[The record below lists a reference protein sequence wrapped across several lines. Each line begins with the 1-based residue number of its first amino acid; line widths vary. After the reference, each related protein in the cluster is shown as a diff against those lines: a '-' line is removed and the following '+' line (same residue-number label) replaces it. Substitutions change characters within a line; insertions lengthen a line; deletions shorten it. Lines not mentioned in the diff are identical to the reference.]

1 MRNGVMRADM
11 TVEMEPS
18 LTRGHAVWR
27 KAATV
32 RGALTLLV
40 GGSVLAACGSSSTGA
55 TTLAPTA
62 TPTPVCT
69 GTTTNPGYSNG
80 LATVAGQAT
89 TLSGAGST
97 FVAPMM
103 SVWTKAYATS
113 NSVQV
118 AYSSVGSGAG
128 IAQLQANTVDFGD
141 SDAFMKDSDIAKAKG
156 GPVVQI
162 PLVQAPVV
170 VAYNL
175 PGIASGLKFDGN
187 TLGKIFSGGITMWN
201 DPAIKAL
208 NPGITLPST
217 PIAIAHRSDGS
228 GTTNIFTD
236 FLTQT
241 SPAWVTA
248 LGGSTTSVGKTV
260 AWPVGIG
267 GKGNDGV
274 SAIIS
279 QTPGG
284 FGYVELDYAIA
295 QHQTY
300 GDVENKAGKFIEPCE
315 QTAANATV
323 GITSYPA
330 DLRVDIV
337 NESSNP
343 EAYPIT
349 GLTWA
354 LVYQNQTKAA
364 VAAGL
369 VNFLSWVLTKGQDL
383 TGSVNYTPLGPTL
396 QALCIAQLKKITVN
410 GTPVSP

>member
-1 MRNGVMRADM
+1 M
-11 TVEMEPS
+11 TVEIEPS
-18 LTRGHAVWR
+18 LNRERRFRRHRAS
-27 KAATV
+27 V
-32 RGALTLLV
+32 RGAATLFV
-40 GGSVLAACGSSSTGA
+40 GGSVLAACGSASSPGTA
-55 TTLAPTA
+55 APSA
-62 TPTPVCT
+62 TPTLVCT
-69 GTTTNPGYSNG
+69 GTTSNPGYTNG
-80 LATVAGQAT
+80 LATVSGQAT
-89 TLSGAGST
+89 SLSGAGST

-113 NSVQV
+113 NGVQV

-141 SDAFMKDSDIAKAKG
+141 SDAFMSDSDIAKAK

-170 VAYNL
+170 VIYNL
-175 PGIASGLKFDGN
+175 PGVASGLKFDGE
-187 TLGKIFSGGITMWN
+187 TIGKMFSGAITMWN

-208 NPGITLPST
+208 NPGITLPNT
-217 PIAIAHRSDGS
+217 PIAVAHRSDGS
-228 GTTNIFTD
+228 GTTAIFTD

-241 SPAWVTA
+241 SPTWVTA
-248 LGGSTTSVGKTV
+248 LGGKTTSVGKTV

-267 GKGNDGV
+267 GKGNEGV
-274 SAIIS
+274 SAVVG
-279 QTPGG
+279 QTAGG
-284 FGYVELDYAIA
+284 LGYVELDYAIA

-300 GDVENKAGKFIEPCE
+300 ADVKNKAGAFIEPCE

-323 GITSYPA
+323 GITSYPS

-337 NESSNP
+337 NQSTNA

-364 VAAGL
+364 TAAAL
-369 VNFLSWVLTKGQDL
+369 VNFFSWVLTKGQDL

-396 QALCIAQLKKITVN
+396 QALCIAQLKKITLN

>member
-1 MRNGVMRADM
+1 MTLEMDTLVNRERPVRLRRGQVQGV
-11 TVEMEPS
+11 
-18 LTRGHAVWR
+18 
-27 KAATV
+27 
-32 RGALTLLV
+32 LTLLL
-40 GGSVLAACGSSSTGA
+40 GSSVLAACGSASTAGTA
-55 TTLAPTA
+55 APSA
-62 TPTPVCT
+62 TPTAVCT
-69 GTTTNPGYSNG
+69 GTAAAPGYKNG
-80 LATVAGQAT
+80 LATVSGQAT
-89 TLSGAGST
+89 SLSGAGST

-103 SVWTKAYATS
+103 SVWTKAYATA

-118 AYSSVGSGAG
+118 AYQSVGSGAG
-128 IAQLQANTVDFGD
+128 IAQLQASTVDFGA
-141 SDAFMKDSDIAKAKG
+141 SDAFMKDTDIAKAK

-170 VAYNL
+170 VIYNL
-175 PGIASGLKFDGN
+175 PGVPSGIKFDGN
-187 TLGKIFSGGITMWN
+187 TIGKIFSGGITVWN
-201 DPAIKAL
+201 DPAITAL
-208 NPGITLPST
+208 NPGMSLPNT
-217 PIAIAHRSDGS
+217 PIAVAHRSDGS
-228 GTTNIFTD
+228 GTTAIFTD
-236 FLTQT
+236 FLTQA

-248 LGGSTTSVGKTV
+248 LGGATTSVGKTV

-274 SAIIS
+274 SAIVS
-279 QTPGG
+279 QTAGG
-284 FGYVELDYAIA
+284 IGYVELDYAIA

-300 GDVENKAGKFIEPCE
+300 ADVKNKAGAFIEPCE

-330 DLRVDIV
+330 DLRIDIV
-337 NESSNP
+337 NQSTNA

-364 VAAGL
+364 TAAAL
-369 VNFLSWVLTKGQDL
+369 VNFFSWILTSGQDM
-383 TGSVNYTPLGPTL
+383 TSSVNYTPLGPTL

>member
-1 MRNGVMRADM
+1 MKNGVMRADM
-11 TVEMEPS
+11 IVEIEPS
-18 LTRGHAVWR
+18 LNRERPFWRRGAS
-27 KAATV
+27 V
-32 RGALTLLV
+32 RGALTVLV
-40 GGSVLAACGSSSTGA
+40 GGSVLAACGSSGTGA

-69 GTTTNPGYSNG
+69 GTTANPGYTNG

-113 NSVQV
+113 NGVQV
-118 AYSSVGSGAG
+118 AYQSVGSGAG

-141 SDAFMKDSDIAKAKG
+141 SDAFMSDSDIAKAK

-170 VAYNL
+170 VVYNL
-175 PGIASGLKFDGN
+175 PGVASGLKFDGN
-187 TLGKIFSGGITMWN
+187 TIGKIFSGAITVWN

-228 GTTNIFTD
+228 GTTAIFTD

-248 LGGSTTSVGKTV
+248 LGGSKTSVGKTV

-274 SAIIS
+274 SAVVS

-284 FGYVELDYAIA
+284 IGYVELDYAIA

-300 GDVENKAGKFIEPCE
+300 ADVKNKAGKFIEPCE
-315 QTAANATV
+315 QTAADATV

-337 NESSNP
+337 NQTSNP

-369 VNFLSWVLTKGQDL
+369 VNFFSWVLTKGQDL

-396 QALCIAQLKKITVN
+396 QALCIAQLKKITLN

>member
-1 MRNGVMRADM
+1 M
-11 TVEMEPS
+11 TVEIEPS
-18 LTRGHAVWR
+18 LNRERHFWRRGAG
-27 KAATV
+27 V

-40 GGSVLAACGSSSTGA
+40 GGSVLAACGSGSTPAA
-55 TTLAPTA
+55 TDAPSA

-69 GTTTNPGYSNG
+69 GTTANPGYSNG
-80 LATVAGQAT
+80 LATVSGQAT

-141 SDAFMKDSDIAKAKG
+141 SDAFMTNSDIAKAK

-170 VAYNL
+170 VVYNL
-175 PGIASGLKFDGN
+175 PGIPSGLKFDGD
-187 TLGKIFSGGITMWN
+187 TIGKIFSGGITMWN

-217 PIAIAHRSDGS
+217 PIAVAHRSDGS
-228 GTTNIFTD
+228 GTTDIFTD

-248 LGGSTTSVGKTV
+248 LGGKTTSVGKTV

-267 GKGNDGV
+267 GKGNEGV
-274 SAIIS
+274 SAVVG
-279 QTPGG
+279 QTAGG
-284 FGYVELDYAIA
+284 IGYVELDYAIA

-300 GDVENKAGKFIEPCE
+300 ADVKNKAGLFVEPCE

-323 GITSYPA
+323 GITSYPS

-337 NESSNP
+337 NQSSNAQ
-343 EAYPIT
+343 AYPIT

-364 VAAGL
+364 TAAAL
-369 VNFLSWVLTKGQDL
+369 VNFFSWVLTKGQDL
-383 TGSVNYTPLGPTL
+383 TGQVNYTPLGPTL

>member
-11 TVEMEPS
+11 TVEMRPS

-69 GTTTNPGYSNG
+69 GTTANPGYSNG
-80 LATVAGQAT
+80 VATVAGQAT

-113 NSVQV
+113 NGVQV

-141 SDAFMKDSDIAKAKG
+141 SDAFMSDSDIAKAK

-170 VAYNL
+170 VVYNL
-175 PGIASGLKFDGN
+175 PGIASGLKFDGD
-187 TLGKIFSGGITMWN
+187 TIGKIFSGAITAWN

-217 PIAIAHRSDGS
+217 PIAVAHRSDGS
-228 GTTNIFTD
+228 GTTAIFTD

-248 LGGSTTSVGKTV
+248 LGGSKTSVGKTV

-274 SAIIS
+274 SAVVS

-284 FGYVELDYAIA
+284 VGYVELDYAIA

-300 GDVENKAGKFIEPCE
+300 ADVKNKADKFIEPCE

-323 GITSYPA
+323 GITSYPS

>member
-1 MRNGVMRADM
+1 M
-11 TVEMEPS
+11 TVDIDTLVNRERPFGRR
-18 LTRGHAVWR
+18 RGQVQGVLA
-27 KAATV
+27 
-32 RGALTLLV
+32 LLV
-40 GGSVLAACGSSSTGA
+40 GSSVIAACGSASTGG
-55 TTLAPTA
+55 TQAPSA

-69 GTTTNPGYSNG
+69 GTAAAPGYANG
-80 LATVAGQAT
+80 LPAVAGQAT
-89 TLSGAGST
+89 SLSGAGST

-113 NSVQV
+113 DNVQV
-118 AYSSVGSGAG
+118 AYQSVGSGAG

-141 SDAFMKDSDIAKAKG
+141 SDAFMSDSDIAKAK

-170 VAYNL
+170 VVYNL
-175 PGIASGLKFDGN
+175 PGIASGLKFDGD
-187 TLGKIFSGGITMWN
+187 TIGKIFAGTITAWN

-208 NPGITLPST
+208 NPGISLPTT
-217 PIAIAHRSDGS
+217 PIAVAHRSDGS
-228 GTTNIFTD
+228 GTTAIFTD

-248 LGGSTTSVGKTV
+248 LGGKTTSVGKTV

-274 SAIIS
+274 SAVVS
-279 QTPGG
+279 QTAGG
-284 FGYVELDYAIA
+284 IGYVELDYAIA

-300 GDVENKAGKFIEPCE
+300 ADVKNTAGQFIEPCE

-323 GITSYPA
+323 GITSYPP
-330 DLRVDIV
+330 DLRIDIV
-337 NESSNP
+337 NQSTNAQ
-343 EAYPIT
+343 AYPIT

-354 LVYQNQTKAA
+354 LVYQNQTKPATAA
-364 VAAGL
+364 AL
-369 VNFLSWVLTKGQDL
+369 VNFFSWVLTKGQDL

-410 GTPVSP
+410 GSPVSP

>member
-1 MRNGVMRADM
+1 
-11 TVEMEPS
+11 
-18 LTRGHAVWR
+18 
-27 KAATV
+27 
-32 RGALTLLV
+32 
-40 GGSVLAACGSSSTGA
+40 
-55 TTLAPTA
+55 
-62 TPTPVCT
+62 
-69 GTTTNPGYSNG
+69 
-80 LATVAGQAT
+80 
-89 TLSGAGST
+89 
-97 FVAPMM
+97 MM
-103 SVWTKAYATS
+103 SVWTKAYATAAG
-113 NSVQV
+113 VQV

-128 IAQLQANTVDFGD
+128 IAQLQGETVDFGD
-141 SDAFMKDSDIAKAKG
+141 SDAFMKNSDIAKAKG

-170 VAYNL
+170 VVYNL
-175 PGIASGLKFDGN
+175 PGVASGLKLDGD
-187 TLGKIFSGGITMWN
+187 TIGKIFSGGITVWN

-217 PIAIAHRSDGS
+217 PIAVAHRSDGS
-228 GTTNIFTD
+228 GTTAIFTD

-267 GKGNDGV
+267 GKGNEGV
-274 SAIIS
+274 SAVVS
-279 QTPGG
+279 QTAGG
-284 FGYVELDYAIA
+284 IGYVELDYAIA

-300 GDVENKAGKFIEPCE
+300 ADVKNKAGVFVEPCE
-315 QTAANATV
+315 QTAAAATV
-323 GITSYPA
+323 GITSYPS

-337 NESSNP
+337 NQSSNP
-343 EAYPIT
+343 KAYPIT

-364 VAAGL
+364 TAAAL
-369 VNFLSWVLTKGQDL
+369 VNFFSWVLTKGQDL
-383 TGSVNYTPLGPTL
+383 TGSVNYTPLGSTL

>member
-1 MRNGVMRADM
+1 M
-11 TVEMEPS
+11 TVDMETLVNRERPFRVR
-18 LTRGHAVWR
+18 RGHAQGV
-27 KAATV
+27 
-32 RGALTLLV
+32 LTLLV
-40 GGSVLAACGSSSTGA
+40 GSSVLAACGSASTGSTA
-55 TTLAPTA
+55 APSA
-62 TPTPVCT
+62 TPTAVCT
-69 GTTTNPGYSNG
+69 GTAAAPGYKNG
-80 LATVAGQAT
+80 LATVSGQAT
-89 TLSGAGST
+89 SLSGAGST

-103 SVWTKAYATS
+103 SVWTKAYATA

-118 AYSSVGSGAG
+118 AYQSVGSGAG
-128 IAQLQANTVDFGD
+128 IAQLQASTVDFGD
-141 SDAFMKDSDIAKAKG
+141 SDAFMSDTEIAKAK

-170 VAYNL
+170 VVYNL
-175 PGIASGLKFDGN
+175 PGIPSGIKFDGN
-187 TLGKIFSGGITMWN
+187 TIGKIFSGAITVWN
-201 DPAIKAL
+201 DPAITAL
-208 NPGITLPST
+208 NPGMSLPNT
-217 PIAIAHRSDGS
+217 PIAVAHRSDGS
-228 GTTNIFTD
+228 GTTDIFTD

-248 LGGSTTSVGKTV
+248 LGGATTSVGKTV

-274 SAIIS
+274 SAVVS
-279 QTPGG
+279 QTAGG
-284 FGYVELDYAIA
+284 IGYVELDYAIA

-300 GDVENKAGKFIEPCE
+300 ADVKNKAGAFIEPCE

-330 DLRVDIV
+330 DLRIDIV
-337 NESSNP
+337 NQSTNA

-354 LVYQNQTKAA
+354 LVYQKQTKAA
-364 VAAGL
+364 TAAAL
-369 VNFLSWVLTKGQDL
+369 VNFFSWILTSGQDM
-383 TGSVNYTPLGPTL
+383 TGSVDYTPLGPTL

>member
-1 MRNGVMRADM
+1 M
-11 TVEMEPS
+11 TVEIEPS
-18 LTRGHAVWR
+18 LNRVRPFWRGGAS
-27 KAATV
+27 V

-40 GGSVLAACGSSSTGA
+40 GGSVLAACGSTSSPGTA
-55 TTLAPTA
+55 APSA

-69 GTTTNPGYSNG
+69 GTTANPGYSNG

-89 TLSGAGST
+89 SLSGAGST

-103 SVWTKAYATS
+103 SVWTKAYATA

-128 IAQLQANTVDFGD
+128 VAQIQAATVDFGD
-141 SDAFMKDSDIAKAKG
+141 SDAFMSDSDIAKAKG
-156 GPVVQI
+156 PIVQI

-170 VAYNL
+170 VIYNL
-175 PGIASGLKFDGN
+175 PGVASGLKFDGD

-201 DPAIKAL
+201 DPAIKAA

-217 PIAIAHRSDGS
+217 PIAVAHRSDGS
-228 GTTNIFTD
+228 GTTAIFTD

-248 LGGSTTSVGKTV
+248 LGGKTTSVGKTV

-274 SAIIS
+274 SAVVS
-279 QTPGG
+279 QTAGG
-284 FGYVELDYAIA
+284 IGYVELDYAIA

-300 GDVENKAGKFIEPCE
+300 GDVKNKAGLFIEPCE

-323 GITSYPA
+323 GITSYPS
-330 DLRVDIV
+330 DLRIDIV
-337 NESSNP
+337 NLSSNAQ
-343 EAYPIT
+343 AYPIT

-364 VAAGL
+364 TAAAL
-369 VNFLSWVLTKGQDL
+369 VNFFSWVLTKGQDL

>member
-1 MRNGVMRADM
+1 M
-11 TVEMEPS
+11 TVEIEPS
-18 LTRGHAVWR
+18 LNRERAFWRRGAS
-27 KAATV
+27 V
-32 RGALTLLV
+32 RGALTLLA
-40 GGSVLAACGSSSTGA
+40 GGSVLAACGSTSTPAA
-55 TTLAPTA
+55 TNAPTA

-69 GTTTNPGYSNG
+69 GTTANPGYANG
-80 LATVAGQAT
+80 LATVSGQAT
-89 TLSGAGST
+89 TVSGAGST

-103 SVWTKAYATS
+103 SVWTKAYATATG
-113 NSVQV
+113 VQV

-128 IAQLQANTVDFGD
+128 VAQIQAKTVDFGD
-141 SDAFMKDSDIAKAKG
+141 SDAFMSDTDLAKAKG
-156 GPVVQI
+156 GPIVQI

-170 VAYNL
+170 VIYNL
-175 PGIASGLKFDGN
+175 PGIASGLKFDGD
-187 TLGKIFSGGITMWN
+187 TLGKMFSGGITMWN

-208 NPGITLPST
+208 NPGITLPNT
-217 PIAIAHRSDGS
+217 PIAVAHRSDGS
-228 GTTNIFTD
+228 GTTAIFTD

-248 LGGSTTSVGKTV
+248 LGGSTTSKGKTV

-274 SAIIS
+274 SAVVS
-279 QTPGG
+279 QTSGG
-284 FGYVELDYAIA
+284 LGYVELDYAIA

-300 GDVENKAGKFIEPCE
+300 GDVKNKAGLFIEPCE

-323 GITSYPA
+323 GITSYPS
-330 DLRVDIV
+330 DLRIDIV
-337 NESSNP
+337 NLSTNAQ
-343 EAYPIT
+343 AYPIT

-364 VAAGL
+364 TAAAL
-369 VNFLSWVLTKGQDL
+369 VNFFSWVLTKGQDL

>member
-1 MRNGVMRADM
+1 M
-11 TVEMEPS
+11 
-18 LTRGHAVWR
+18 
-27 KAATV
+27 
-32 RGALTLLV
+32 RGALTLLA
-40 GGSVLAACGSSSTGA
+40 GGSVLAACGSTSTPAA
-55 TTLAPTA
+55 TNAPSA

-69 GTTTNPGYSNG
+69 GTTANPGYTNG
-80 LATVAGQAT
+80 LATVSGQAT

-113 NSVQV
+113 NWVQV
-118 AYSSVGSGAG
+118 AYQSVGSGAG
-128 IAQLQANTVDFGD
+128 IAQTSGEYRRLRRFGCVHEG
-141 SDAFMKDSDIAKAKG
+141 FRHRKG
-156 GPVVQI
+156 QGSVVQI

-175 PGIASGLKFDGN
+175 PGVASGLKLDGD
-187 TLGKIFSGGITMWN
+187 TIGKIFSGGITVWN

-217 PIAIAHRSDGS
+217 PIAVAHRSDGS
-228 GTTNIFTD
+228 GTTAIFTD

-267 GKGNDGV
+267 GKGNEGV
-274 SAIIS
+274 SAVIS

-284 FGYVELDYAIA
+284 IGYIELDYAIA

-300 GDVENKAGKFIEPCE
+300 ADVKNKAGNFIEPCE

-323 GITSYPA
+323 GITSYPS

-337 NESSNP
+337 NQSSNAQ
-343 EAYPIT
+343 AYPIT

-364 VAAGL
+364 TAAAL
-369 VNFLSWVLTKGQDL
+369 VNFFSWVLTKGQDL

>member
-1 MRNGVMRADM
+1 MRNGVLRADM
-11 TVEMEPS
+11 TVEMEAS
-18 LTRGHAVWR
+18 LRRGPAFWR
-27 KAATV
+27 QGATF

-40 GGSVLAACGSSSTGA
+40 GGSVLAACGSSSPAGTA
-55 TTLAPTA
+55 APSA
-62 TPTPVCT
+62 TPTAVCT
-69 GTTTNPGYSNG
+69 GTTANPGYTNG
-80 LATVAGQAT
+80 LAAVAGQAT

-113 NSVQV
+113 NGVQV
-118 AYSSVGSGAG
+118 AYQSVGSGAG

-141 SDAFMKDSDIAKAKG
+141 SDAFMSDSDIAKAK

-170 VAYNL
+170 VVYNL
-175 PGIASGLKFDGN
+175 PGVASGLKFDGN
-187 TLGKIFSGGITMWN
+187 TIGKIFSGAITVWN

-228 GTTNIFTD
+228 GTTAIFTD

-248 LGGSTTSVGKTV
+248 LGGSKTSVGKTV

-274 SAIIS
+274 SAVVS

-284 FGYVELDYAIA
+284 IGYVELDYAIA

-300 GDVENKAGKFIEPCE
+300 ADVKNKAGKFIEPCE
-315 QTAANATV
+315 QTAADATV
-323 GITSYPA
+323 GITSYPS

-337 NESSNP
+337 NQTSNA

-364 VAAGL
+364 TAAAL
-369 VNFLSWVLTKGQDL
+369 VSFFSWVLTKGQDL

-396 QALCIAQLKKITVN
+396 QALCIAQLKKITLN

>member
-1 MRNGVMRADM
+1 MI
-11 TVEMEPS
+11 VEIEAS
-18 LTRGHAVWR
+18 LNRERSFWRRGAS
-27 KAATV
+27 V
-32 RGALTLLV
+32 RGALTLLA
-40 GGSVLAACGSSSTGA
+40 GGSILAACGSSSTPGTA
-55 TTLAPTA
+55 APSA

-69 GTTTNPGYSNG
+69 GTTANPGYSNG
-80 LATVAGQAT
+80 PATVPGQAT
-89 TLSGAGST
+89 SLSGAGST

-103 SVWTKAYATS
+103 SVWTKAYATA

-128 IAQLQANTVDFGD
+128 IAQLQANTVDFGA
-141 SDAFMKDSDIAKAKG
+141 SDAYMKDSDIAKAK

-170 VAYNL
+170 VVYNL
-175 PGIASGLKFDGN
+175 PGVASGLKFDGQ
-187 TLGKIFSGGITMWN
+187 TIGKIFSGGITVWN
-201 DPAIKAL
+201 DPAITAL

-217 PIAIAHRSDGS
+217 PIAVAHRSDGS
-228 GTTNIFTD
+228 GTTAIFTD

-274 SAIIS
+274 SAVVS
-279 QTPGG
+279 QTAGG
-284 FGYVELDYAIA
+284 IGYVELDYAIA

-300 GDVENKAGKFIEPCE
+300 ADVKNKAGVFVQPCE
-315 QTAANATV
+315 QTAAAATV
-323 GITSYPA
+323 GITSYPS

-337 NESSNP
+337 NQSSNAQ
-343 EAYPIT
+343 AYPIT

-364 VAAGL
+364 TAAAL
-369 VNFLSWVLTKGQDL
+369 VNFFSWVLTKGQDL

>member
-1 MRNGVMRADM
+1 M
-11 TVEMEPS
+11 TVEIEPS
-18 LTRGHAVWR
+18 LNRVRPFLRGNAS
-27 KAATV
+27 V

-40 GGSVLAACGSSSTGA
+40 GSSVLAACGSTSSTGTA
-55 TTLAPTA
+55 APSA
-62 TPTPVCT
+62 TPTQVCT
-69 GTTTNPGYSNG
+69 GTTANPGYNNG
-80 LATVAGQAT
+80 LGTVAGQAT

-103 SVWTKAYATS
+103 SVWTKAYATA
-113 NSVQV
+113 NNVQV

-128 IAQLQANTVDFGD
+128 VAQIQAGTVDFGD
-141 SDAFMKDSDIAKAKG
+141 SDAFMKDSDIAAAKG
-156 GPVVQI
+156 PIVQI

-170 VAYNL
+170 AIYNL
-175 PGIASGLKFDGN
+175 PGVASGLKFDGD
-187 TLGKIFSGGITMWN
+187 TVGKIFSGGITMWN

-217 PIAIAHRSDGS
+217 PIAVAHRSDGS
-228 GTTNIFTD
+228 GTTAIFTD

-274 SAIIS
+274 SAVVS
-279 QTPGG
+279 QTAGG
-284 FGYVELDYAIA
+284 IGYVELDYAIA

-300 GDVENKAGKFIEPCE
+300 ADIKNKAGMFIEPCE
-315 QTAANATV
+315 QTAAQATV
-323 GITSYPA
+323 GITAYPS
-330 DLRVDIV
+330 DLRIDIV
-337 NESSNP
+337 NLSTNT

-364 VAAGL
+364 TAAAL
-369 VNFLSWVLTKGQDL
+369 VNFFSWVLTKGQDL

-396 QALCIAQLKKITVN
+396 QALCVAQLKKITVN